1 MRYKFVYIS
10 FSFCFWNQMDC
21 IVFYITMDICKV
33 IIQYMFNKNFG
44 YNKLKRFKPFSSANH
59 KTDMP

>member
-1 MRYKFVYIS
+1 
-10 FSFCFWNQMDC
+10 MDC